1 MCSVNPADNSSLSSS
16 CDRRGESLPKN
27 VEEIEHTADWAY
39 RVRGKN
45 LAELFIQAALGL
57 YSLVG
62 MQLGPGS
69 KTTRSIQLKGIDR
82 ESLLVAWLNELLY
95 LHESESLGFEQIKI
109 QYLDET
115 SLQARIIGAPTQQWL
130 KDIKA
135 VTYHNLA
142 IRETESGLEVT
153 LVLDV

>member
-1 MCSVNPADNSSLSSS
+1 MTEPTKSF
-16 CDRRGESLPKN
+16 
-27 VEEIEHTADWAY
+27 EEIEHTADWAY
-39 RVRGKN
+39 RVKGEN
-45 LAELFIQAALGL
+45 LAELLIQAALGL

-62 MQLGPGS
+62 MELVPGS
-69 KTTRSIQLKGIDR
+69 RIRRSIQLKAIDR

-95 LHESESLGFEQIKI
+95 FHESEGLGFEQIKI
-109 QYLDET
+109 QELDET
-115 SLQARIIGAPTQQWL
+115 SIQAQVTGAPTQQWL

>member
-1 MCSVNPADNSSLSSS
+1 MQNTENF
-16 CDRRGESLPKN
+16 
-27 VEEIEHTADWAY
+27 EEIDHTADWAY

-62 MQLGPGS
+62 MELKPGERV
-69 KTTRSIQLKGIDR
+69 TRSIQLNAIDT

-95 LHESESLGFEQIKI
+95 LHETESLGFEQIDIEHIDGTNLKA
-109 QYLDET
+109 T
-115 SLQARIIGAPTQQWL
+115 VIGAPTQQWL

-142 IRETESGLEVT
+142 IKKIESGLEVT
-153 LVLDV
+153 IVLDV

>member
-1 MCSVNPADNSSLSSS
+1 MQNTENF
-16 CDRRGESLPKN
+16 
-27 VEEIEHTADWAY
+27 EEIDHTADWAY

-62 MQLGPGS
+62 MELKPGERVI
-69 KTTRSIQLKGIDR
+69 RSIQLNAIDT
-82 ESLLVAWLNELLY
+82 ESLLVAWLNELIY
-95 LHESESLGFEQIKI
+95 LHETESLGFEQIDIEHIDGTNLKA
-109 QYLDET
+109 T
-115 SLQARIIGAPTQQWL
+115 VIGAPTQQWL

-142 IRETESGLEVT
+142 IKKIESGLEVT
-153 LVLDV
+153 IVLDV

>member
-1 MCSVNPADNSSLSSS
+1 MIDLENNF
-16 CDRRGESLPKN
+16 
-27 VEEIEHTADWAY
+27 EEIEHTADWAY
-39 RVRGKN
+39 QVRGEN
-45 LAELFIQAALGL
+45 LAQLFVRAALGL

-62 MQLGPGS
+62 MQLAP
-69 KTTRSIQLKGIDR
+69 KEQITKDIQLQEIDR

-95 LHESESLGFEQIKI
+95 LHESEGLGFEKINI
-109 QYLDET
+109 QYLDQT
-115 SLQARIIGAPTQQWL
+115 NLQAEVTGALTQQWL

-142 IRETESGLEVT
+142 ICETESGLEVT

>member
-1 MCSVNPADNSSLSSS
+1 MMSSL
-16 CDRRGESLPKN
+16 ESLLGN
-27 VEEIEHTADWAY
+27 NFEEIEHTADWAY

-45 LAELFIQAALGL
+45 LAKLFVRAAVGL
-57 YSLVG
+57 YTLVG
-62 MQLGPGS
+62 MQLVSG
-69 KTTRSIQLKGIDR
+69 KRIRRSIQLKAIDR

-95 LHESESLGFEQIKI
+95 FHESEGLGFESLEI
-109 QYLDET
+109 QHLNAT
-115 SLQARIIGAPTQQWL
+115 SLQAKVTGASTQQWL

-142 IRETESGLEVT
+142 IHEIESGLEVT

>member
-1 MCSVNPADNSSLSSS
+1 MTK
-16 CDRRGESLPKN
+16 PKSF
-27 VEEIEHTADWAY
+27 EEIEHTADWAY
-39 RVRGKN
+39 RVRGDN
-45 LAELFIQAALGL
+45 LSELFIQAALGL

-62 MQLGPGS
+62 MRLAPGER
-69 KTTRSIQLKGIDR
+69 TTRSLQLKAIDR

-95 LHESESLGFEQIKI
+95 FHESEGLGFEGLEI
-109 QYLDET
+109 QHLDET
-115 SLQARIIGAPTQQWL
+115 SIKAKVTGAPTQQWL

-142 IRETESGLEVT
+142 ISETESGLEVT

>member
-1 MCSVNPADNSSLSSS
+1 MTK
-16 CDRRGESLPKN
+16 PKSF
-27 VEEIEHTADWAY
+27 EEIEHTADWAY
-39 RVRGKN
+39 RVRGEN
-45 LAELFIQAALGL
+45 LAQLFIHAALGL
-57 YSLVG
+57 YTLVG
-62 MQLGPGS
+62 MQLAPEERV
-69 KTTRSIQLKGIDR
+69 TRSIQLKGIDR

-95 LHESESLGFEQIKI
+95 FHESEGLGFEQIEI
-109 QYLDET
+109 QHLDET
-115 SLQARIIGAPTQQWL
+115 SIQAIVTGAPTQQWL

>member
-1 MCSVNPADNSSLSSS
+1 MTGLT
-16 CDRRGESLPKN
+16 KN
-27 VEEIEHTADWAY
+27 FEEIEHTADWAY
-39 RVRGKN
+39 WVKGKN
-45 LAELFIQAALGL
+45 LAELLIQATLGL

-62 MQLGPGS
+62 MQLAPEAQ
-69 KTTRSIQLKGIDR
+69 TTRSIQLQALDR

-95 LHESESLGFEQIKI
+95 LHESEGLGFEQIEI
-109 QYLDET
+109 QHLDET
-115 SLQARIIGAPTQQWL
+115 TIQATVTGAPTQQWL

>member
-1 MCSVNPADNSSLSSS
+1 MTERVNSF
-16 CDRRGESLPKN
+16 
-27 VEEIEHTADWAY
+27 EEIEHTADWAY

-45 LAELFIQAALGL
+45 LGELFIQAAWGL
-57 YSLVG
+57 YALVE
-62 MQLGPGS
+62 MQLAPAPQ
-69 KTTRSIQLKGIDR
+69 TTRLIQLKGIDR

-95 LHESESLGFEQIKI
+95 FHESEGLGFEGLEIEH
-109 QYLDET
+109 LDEI
-115 SLQARIIGAPTQQWL
+115 SLQAKVTGAPTQKWL

>member
-1 MCSVNPADNSSLSSS
+1 MLSS
-16 CDRRGESLPKN
+16 ESPQGN
-27 VEEIEHTADWAY
+27 NFEEIEHTADWAY
-39 RVRGKN
+39 RVRGEN
-45 LAELFIQAALGL
+45 LAQLFIQAALGL

-62 MQLGPGS
+62 MELASGS
-69 KTTRSIQLKGIDR
+69 RIRREIQLKGLDR

-95 LHESESLGFEQIKI
+95 LHESEGLGFEKI
-109 QYLDET
+109 EIQHLDET
-115 SLQARIIGAPTQQWL
+115 SLHAQVIGAPTQQWL

-142 IRETESGLEVT
+142 IDKTESGLEVT

>member
-1 MCSVNPADNSSLSSS
+1 MTGLT
-16 CDRRGESLPKN
+16 KN
-27 VEEIEHTADWAY
+27 FEEIEHTADWAY
-39 RVRGKN
+39 WVKGKN
-45 LAELFIQAALGL
+45 LAELLIQATLGL

-62 MQLGPGS
+62 MQLAPEAQ
-69 KTTRSIQLKGIDR
+69 TTRSIQLQALDR

-95 LHESESLGFEQIKI
+95 LHESEGLGFEQIAI
-109 QYLDET
+109 QHLDET
-115 SLQARIIGAPTQQWL
+115 TIQATVTGAPTQQWL